1 MKWQSQ
7 QCNKV
12 PLRWPLKEY
21 MLGNNSVLWSG
32 CQSTVELAGEYNKFP
47 CISVM
52 PPWTNGQWRLLLP
65 SCISHEWL
73 SANNCKTMLSQDSVP
88 SHKYYTLYSSTD
100 NIRIGWKL
108 SQHMKME
115 NSNQQPNNS
124 IKSWAIWI
132 ALRIGLYPMNAKW
145 TINYV
150 ACFTRN
156 KIAMRQIDSR
166 KRCMIWTPVNSPTSN
181 SEPHKNLLTLSKRE
195 CVSPCSRKEGK
206 QTLVKEKNT
215 PGRLH
220 FTQQSLKTPR
230 NGRETSRDG

>member
-1 MKWQSQ
+1 
-7 QCNKV
+7 
-12 PLRWPLKEY
+12 
-21 MLGNNSVLWSG
+21 
-32 CQSTVELAGEYNKFP
+32 
-47 CISVM
+47 
-52 PPWTNGQWRLLLP
+52 
-65 SCISHEWL
+65 
-73 SANNCKTMLSQDSVP
+73 
-88 SHKYYTLYSSTD
+88 
-100 NIRIGWKL
+100 
-108 SQHMKME
+108 
-115 NSNQQPNNS
+115 
-124 IKSWAIWI
+124 
-132 ALRIGLYPMNAKW
+132 MNAKW

-166 KRCMIWTPVNSPTSN
+166 KRCMIWTAVNSPTSN

-206 QTLVKEKNT
+206 QTLVKEKNA